1 MEQKKTI
8 IESQTEKLF
17 ATIIIEPK
25 TAELDVENFEK
36 LKKYLL
42 SYQNEL
48 KELEEEIKRLIGLLM
63 WKLEENPKEKSFIL
77 YETMSIVMNMINK
90 NEGQTLSVND
100 IIRIKN
106 IFPKRNAT
114 FFWKF
119 IEDMNKILKKAIPE
133 IKGITS
139 QIMSLAQG
147 KIKAFGY
154 KGLSPNS
161 LQNIEMPYISS
172 KYSEEDI
179 EKIIAN
185 CLISIESNMNELALY
200 TINNKGQLK
209 KQKHFSSMLF
219 FDSYGYASLWEHYF
233 ARKDFSYPVDNR
245 TIEYLKEAIFSSN
258 NITDKVFFLIL
269 SESFFRIEDKDFIIE
284 NLKIIKESIK
294 ANNIRDC
301 LQNMIAEIA
310 LLDEEEVDLFS
321 LFMNYERFNFYDRR
335 EHISEKIKIS
345 IPPCFLS
352 SISLLNAPES
362 LLDELRV
369 VNITENDITR
379 ESLTDYYYQTGSLK
393 EKKSK

>member
-25 TAELDVENFEK
+25 TAEIDVENFEK

-48 KELEEEIKRLIGLLM
+48 KELEEEIKRLIGLFT
-63 WKLEENPKEKSFIL
+63 WKLEENHQENSFIL

-90 NEGQTLSVND
+90 NEGQTLSAND
-100 IIRIKN
+100 TRIKN

-133 IKGITS
+133 IKEITS

-154 KGLSPNS
+154 KELSPNS
-161 LQNIEMPYISS
+161 LPNIEMPYISS

-179 EKIIAN
+179 EKMIAN

-200 TINNKGQLK
+200 TINNKGQLT
-209 KQKHFSSMLF
+209 KQKHFSSMSF
-219 FDSYGYASLWEHYF
+219 FNSYGYAILWEHYF
-233 ARKDFSYPVDNR
+233 DRKDFSYPVDNG

-258 NITDKVFFLIL
+258 NITDKVLFLIL
-269 SESFFRIEDKDFIIE
+269 SESFFRIEDKDFIID

-294 ANNIRDC
+294 ANDICDC
-301 LQNMIAEIA
+301 LQNMIDEIA
-310 LLDEEEVDLFS
+310 LLDEEEVDLFG
-321 LFMNYERFNFYDRR
+321 LFMNYERFNVYDRR
-335 EHISEKIKIS
+335 EHISEKIKIC

-369 VNITENDITR
+369 ANITENEITR

-393 EKKSK
+393 EKKPK

>member
-25 TAELDVENFEK
+25 TAEIDVENFEK

-48 KELEEEIKRLIGLLM
+48 KELEEEIKRVIGLFT
-63 WKLEENPKEKSFIL
+63 WKLEENHQENSFIL

-90 NEGQTLSVND
+90 NEGQTLSAND
-100 IIRIKN
+100 TRIKN

-133 IKGITS
+133 IKEITS

-154 KGLSPNS
+154 KELSPNS
-161 LQNIEMPYISS
+161 LPNIEMPYISS

-179 EKIIAN
+179 EKMIAN

-200 TINNKGQLK
+200 TINNKGQLT
-209 KQKHFSSMLF
+209 KQKHFSSMSF
-219 FDSYGYASLWEHYF
+219 FNSYGYAILWEHYF
-233 ARKDFSYPVDNR
+233 DRKDFSYPVDNG

-258 NITDKVFFLIL
+258 NITDKVLFLIL

-294 ANNIRDC
+294 ANDICDC
-301 LQNMIAEIA
+301 LQNMIDEIA
-310 LLDEEEVDLFS
+310 LLDEEEVDLFG
-321 LFMNYERFNFYDRR
+321 LFMNYERFNVYDRR
-335 EHISEKIKIS
+335 EHISEKIKIC

-369 VNITENDITR
+369 ANITENEITR

-393 EKKSK
+393 EKKPK

>member
-25 TAELDVENFEK
+25 TAEIDVENFEK

-48 KELEEEIKRLIGLLM
+48 KELEEEIKRLIGLFT
-63 WKLEENPKEKSFIL
+63 WKLEENHQENSFIL

-90 NEGQTLSVND
+90 NEGQTLSAND
-100 IIRIKN
+100 TRIKN

-133 IKGITS
+133 IKEITS

-154 KGLSPNS
+154 KELSPNS
-161 LQNIEMPYISS
+161 LPNIEMPYISS

-179 EKIIAN
+179 EKMIAN

-200 TINNKGQLK
+200 TINNKGQLT
-209 KQKHFSSMLF
+209 KQKHFSSMSF
-219 FDSYGYASLWEHYF
+219 FNSYGYAILWEHYF
-233 ARKDFSYPVDNR
+233 DRKDFSYPVDNG

-258 NITDKVFFLIL
+258 NITDKVLFLIL

-294 ANNIRDC
+294 ANDICDC
-301 LQNMIAEIA
+301 LQNMIDEIA
-310 LLDEEEVDLFS
+310 LLDEEEVDLFG
-321 LFMNYERFNFYDRR
+321 LFMNYERFNVYDRR
-335 EHISEKIKIS
+335 EHISEKIKIC

-369 VNITENDITR
+369 ANITENEITR

-393 EKKSK
+393 EKKPK